1 MLRLLRKAILAC
13 SIAPLAMGCLA
24 SPPGHL
30 PSSVRVLYSRATE
43 DSLGARTDIYF
54 LVARSGNELQLTGEE
69 AVDRQPA
76 FASRLRKVFYTRET
90 AGREEIW
97 SMELDGSGEGV
108 VLAAAGVD
116 FREPAVSPD
125 ETQIAYTR
133 NESGRSRVE
142 VAEIDGSNPRALVAK
157 EGSWSQPA
165 WSPDGRTLVVVGADN
180 AVPRLFLVEAAGGE
194 PRPLTT
200 GDAGP
205 QRDPDWSA
213 DGTRIV
219 FTRGEGS
226 GAEIAVAAVP
236 GGAVTRL
243 TENDVEEG
251 SPVFSPG
258 GERIVYVSHR
268 PDGRPNLWVMSADG
282 DDAEALTR
290 RDEADAMDPDWL

>member
-1 MLRLLRKAILAC
+1 
-13 SIAPLAMGCLA
+13 MGCLA

-76 FASRLRKVFYTRET
+76 FASRLLKVFYTRET

-108 VLAAAGVD
+108 VLAAGGVD

-125 ETQIAYTR
+125 ETQIAYAR

-165 WSPDGRTLVVVGADN
+165 WSPDGRTLVVVGADDG
-180 AVPRLFLVEAAGGE
+180 VPHLFLVEAAGGE

-226 GAEIAVAAVP
+226 GRRSPSQPCPAA
-236 GGAVTRL
+236 R
-243 TENDVEEG
+243 
-251 SPVFSPG
+251 SPVLPRMTWRKARPSSAPGRADRLRLASPRWTPEPVG
-258 GERIVYVSHR
+258 HERR
-268 PDGRPNLWVMSADG
+268 RRGCRG
-282 DDAEALTR
+282 FDAAR
-290 RDEADAMDPDWL
+290 